1 MKYLLRGEQI
11 ANIPPIYWSLNY
23 WPVEA
28 DR

>member
-1 MKYLLRGEQI
+1 MPHLLKGELLG
-11 ANIPPIYWSLNY
+11 NLPPVYWSLNY